1 MKPILSLKMEK
12 MEPAG
17 ATNKMYRTPTTLIWS
32 FIFLLLIAGCKT
44 DSGTKQQ
51 TDIVKPRAT
60 VPAVS
65 PDSAFSFI
73 DKQLSF
79 GVRVPGTPG
88 HKATRDWIKV
98 RMEAY
103 GASVELQE
111 FKASFL
117 GKTNVTSW
125 NIIAKIN
132 PESTNR
138 VILFAHWDTR
148 LIAEKDKNEPMREK
162 PIQGAVDGASG
173 VAGLLEIA
181 RLVFSNPLND
191 FGVDFVFFDAE
202 DQGNDGA
209 MESWCL
215 GSQYWSASVA
225 NQQNKPKYGIL
236 LDLIGAKG
244 ATYSKEGISTTYA
257 GDLQNKIWDLA
268 AAMGKGNMFINAP
281 IGQITDD
288 HYYVNTIAG
297 IPTVDIIETKPSGY
311 FAAYHHTHDDNI
323 EAIDR
328 ENLAAVIQVVTAA
341 IYKMSDNTF

>member
-1 MKPILSLKMEK
+1 MEK

-17 ATNKMYRTPTTLIWS
+17 VTDKINKKLTSLMWS
-32 FIFLLLIAGCKT
+32 FLLLVLLAGCKT
-44 DSGTKQQ
+44 DTGTKQQ

-65 PDSAFSFI
+65 PDSAFSLI

-88 HKATRDWIKV
+88 HKATKDWIKA

-103 GASVELQE
+103 GASVEIQE

-117 GKTNVTSW
+117 GKTNITSW

-132 PESTNR
+132 PEYQNR

-148 LIAEKDKNEPMREK
+148 LIAEKDKNESMREK
-162 PIQGAVDGASG
+162 PILGAVDGASG

-181 RLVFSNPLND
+181 RLVHSNPLNE
-191 FGVDFVFFDAE
+191 FGIDFVFFDAE
-202 DQGNDGA
+202 DQGNDGL

-215 GSQYWSASVA
+215 GSQYWSASVTK
-225 NQQNKPKYGIL
+225 QENKPKYGIL

-244 ATYSKEGISTTYA
+244 ATYSKEGISATYA
-257 GDLQNKIWDLA
+257 GDLQNKIWELA
-268 AAMGKGNMFINAP
+268 AAMGKGNIFINAP

-323 EAIDR
+323 ESIDR

-341 IYKMSDNTF
+341 IYKMSDNSF

>member
-1 MKPILSLKMEK
+1 M
-12 MEPAG
+12 
-17 ATNKMYRTPTTLIWS
+17 WS
-32 FIFLLLIAGCKT
+32 FLLIILVAGCKT

-65 PDSAFSFI
+65 PDSAFNFI

-79 GVRVPGTPG
+79 GIRVPGTPG
-88 HKATRDWIKV
+88 HKATRDWIQAK
-98 RMEAY
+98 MEAY
-103 GASVELQE
+103 GASVEIQE

-117 GKTNVTSW
+117 GKTDVTSW

-132 PESTNR
+132 PESKNR

-148 LIAEKDKNEPMREK
+148 LIAEKDKNESMREK
-162 PIQGAVDGASG
+162 PILGAVDGASG

-181 RLVFSNPLND
+181 RLVHSNPLND
-191 FGVDFVFFDAE
+191 FGIDFVFFDAE
-202 DQGNDGA
+202 DQGN
-209 MESWCL
+209 
-215 GSQYWSASVA
+215 WSASVA
-225 NQQNKPKYGIL
+225 KQENKPKHGIL

-244 ATYSKEGISTTYA
+244 AIYSKEGISAAYA
-257 GDLQNKIWDLA
+257 GDLQNKIWELA
-268 AAMGKGNMFINAP
+268 AAMGRGNIFINAP

-311 FAAYHHTHDDNI
+311 FADYHHTHEDNI
-323 EAIDR
+323 GAIDR

-341 IYKMSDNTF
+341 IYKMSDNSF